1 MDAEVVVVD
10 VAGPEAPSPGGAAGA
25 RAEPSEGAQ
34 LFGASDAGEK
44 TYTVVCPAG
53 AAPGDQ
59 LQIDIEDETLLARV
73 PEGVAPGETFP
84 VTAPRAGAARSRE
97 IGRAHV

>member
-10 VAGPEAPSPGGAAGA
+10 VAGPEAPSPGEAAGA

-73 PEGVAPGETFP
+73 PEGVGPGETFP
-84 VTAPRAGAARSRE
+84 
-97 IGRAHV
+97 